1 MAAPLAPI
9 PEPFCLLDAVRCW
22 DKERIDA
29 ERSFQDAPV
38 WQALEA
44 AAQACALHQRV
55 LADFRLHAFLLSVQR
70 FPLEPARLVG
80 RFAVHG
86 RVLGQSGR
94 SALYGIRLAPLAPLD
109 AGAPEAAA
117 GPQGC
122 LEGQI
127 AIGLAP
133 CGERFRQGLLEAH
146 FRERWR
152 RLAGQKGGQERG
164 QGGRG

>member
-70 FPLEPARLVG
+70 FPLEPALLDG

-86 RVLGQSGR
+86 TVLGQSCG
-94 SALYGIRLAPLAPLD
+94 SALYGIRLAPPN
-109 AGAPEAAA
+109 A
-117 GPQGC
+117 GPPGAARGPQRC

-133 CGERFRQGLLEAH
+133 CGERFRQDLLEAH
-146 FRERWR
+146 FRDRWR
-152 RLAGQKGGQERG
+152 RLAGQKD
-164 QGGRG
+164 GRGDRL